1 MERIQDSI
9 LYIETDIRPGMT
21 CTDWRRSKAPQHTSR
36 RGFIGRLRAR
46 RAAKP
51 R

>member
-1 MERIQDSI
+1 MDRTQDSI

-21 CTDWRRSKAPQHTSR
+21 CTDWRRSKVQPPSR
-36 RGFIGRLRAR
+36 RRFIGRIRAR
-46 RAAKP
+46 RAAK